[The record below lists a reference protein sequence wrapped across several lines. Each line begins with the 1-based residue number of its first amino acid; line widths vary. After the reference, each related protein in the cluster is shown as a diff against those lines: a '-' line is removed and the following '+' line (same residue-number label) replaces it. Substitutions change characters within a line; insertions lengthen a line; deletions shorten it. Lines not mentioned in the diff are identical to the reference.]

1 MNFLS
6 IFEGIGIGWSCMVEE
21 TIVLRENHQSRIV
34 NHYSAGNQT
43 WAGNR
48 SGDEC
53 LCANQTPK
61 YKQ

>member
-21 TIVLRENHQSRIV
+21 TIVFRENHQSRIV

-43 WAGNR
+43 LTLCMLGNFASFLSSR
-48 SGDEC
+48 FF
-53 LCANQTPK
+53 LN
-61 YKQ
+61 